1 MNIEPESEH
10 EPEIVDAEVGRPEHR
25 WPMALAVAAAVVL
38 HHVALTPDYK
48 VQPPWL
54 YLTAAVVLL
63 VVLLVGDPGVI
74 DHETRPLRYATNALI
89 ALMGI
94 TNMVAAYHLVTL
106 ILDTSSSSPLDKP
119 QTVLQTGGA
128 IWAINVIVFA
138 LWFWDADGGGA
149 AARARRGAW
158 AEPAFIFPEM
168 ELEKYLDAGWYPHFV
183 DYLVVSF
190 YTSTAFSPSDASV
203 IKRWAKLVMV
213 LESAISLSL
222 IVIVVGQAINALG

>member
-1 MNIEPESEH
+1 VSIEPEH

-25 WPMALAVAAAVVL
+25 WPMALAVIGAIVL
-38 HHVALTPDYK
+38 HHLALSQDYK
-48 VQPPWL
+48 PSPSWL
-54 YLTAAVVLL
+54 YPAGAGVLL

-74 DHETRPLRYATNALI
+74 DHETKPLRYATNGLI

-94 TNMVAAYHLVTL
+94 TNMWAALHLVQV
-106 ILDTSSSSPLDKP
+106 ILEASPNSPLDNP
-119 QTVLQTGGA
+119 QTVLQTGGS

-138 LWFWDADGGGA
+138 LWFWDVDGGGA